1 MGGHVGLS
9 RETNHRAGILSLAA
23 PFWGKPRIVAILVA
37 VLDQI
42 QRIEDDAWDILELR
56 TIDNA
61 DLVRLKVLG
70 KLVGQPRFGFDT
82 EDYRALIKARARAN
96 RSQGRALDIVEVCA
110 ILIGAAVT
118 DFSMTEGGN
127 ATLYVSAFTP
137 LSDTDVAKIR
147 LILPDTR
154 AAGVG
159 LQFLW
164 GDPADADDIFRW
176 GDLWSSTEEWA
187 SVEVM

>member
-1 MGGHVGLS
+1 MSLT
-9 RETNHRAGILSLAA
+9 RETNHRAAILQLAA
-23 PFWGKPRIVAILVA
+23 CFWGKPRVVSILVA
-37 VLDQI
+37 ALDQI

-82 EDYRALIKARARAN
+82 EDYRALIRARARAN
-96 RSQGRALDIVEVCA
+96 RSQGRALDLVEVA
-110 ILIGAAVT
+110 VILLGAAN
-118 DFSMTEGGN
+118 FSMVEGGI
-127 ATLYVSAFTP
+127 ATLYVSALTP
-137 LSDTDVAKIR
+137 LTDTDVAKVR
-147 LILPDTR
+147 LIFPDTR

-164 GDPADADDIFRW
+164 SDDADVFVLSDPWPGTAVW
-176 GDLWSSTEEWA
+176 G
-187 SVEVM
+187 SVEEM

>member
-1 MGGHVGLS
+1 MGRHVGLTQ
-9 RETNHRAGILSLAA
+9 ETNHRDAVRSLAP

-37 VLDQI
+37 ILDQI
-42 QRIEDDAWDILELR
+42 QRIEDDAWDILTLR

-61 DLVRLKVLG
+61 DLTRLKVLG

-96 RSQGRALDIVEVCA
+96 RSQGRALDLVEVA
-110 ILIGAAVT
+110 VILIGAAN
-118 DFSMTEGGN
+118 FSVVEGGI
-127 ATLYVSAFTP
+127 ATLYVSALTT
-137 LSDTDVAKIR
+137 LTDTDVAKMR
-147 LILPDTR
+147 LIFPDTR

-164 GDPADADDIFRW
+164 SDVADVFVWGDPW
-176 GDLWSSTEEWA
+176 GTPETWG
-187 SVEVM
+187 SVEEM